1 MKITQHGNN
10 LWKLTRFFVVNYYLV
25 REDDGLTLIDSGLSG
40 GAGGILKAAAA
51 IGQPITRIT
60 LTHAHG
66 DHAGSLDELRA
77 LLPETVVAFSA
88 RTAAFLQGDLSLLP
102 DEPQAQLRGSFI
114 NRQTQPTRVLQPDNY
129 LGSLRV
135 VAAPGHAPDQI
146 AFFDERDGTLIAG
159 DAFQT
164 QGGIAVSGIMR
175 WRFPLPAMATWH
187 LPTALETARALRR
200 LNPARLVVGH
210 GGVLDAPQAQMDQ
223 AIATAATEVE
233 QSVQAMAYG

>member
-1 MKITQHGNN
+1 MKVTQHGHN
-10 LWKLTRFFVVNYYLV
+10 LWKLTRFFVMNYYLV
-25 REDDGLTLIDSGLSG
+25 REDDGLTIIDNGLSG
-40 GAGGILKAAAA
+40 GAEGILKAAAA

-66 DHAGSLDELRA
+66 DHVGSLDELRA
-77 LLPETVVAFSA
+77 LLPEAEVAFSA
-88 RTAAFLQGDLSLLP
+88 RTAAFLQGDLSLLA
-102 DEPQAQLRGSFI
+102 DEPQAQLRGSFVT
-114 NRQTQPTRVLQPDNY
+114 RQTQPNRILQPGDY

-146 AFFDERDGTLIAG
+146 AFLDGRDGTLIAG

-187 LPTALETARALRR
+187 LPTALETARTLRQLSPTR
-200 LNPARLVVGH
+200 LAVGH
-210 GGVLDAPQAQMDQ
+210 GGVLEAPLNQMDQ
-223 AIATAATEVE
+223 AIAEAAAK
-233 QSVQAMAYG
+233 VQQPFETMAHG